1 MKTINELAREHNMS
15 YSGMHRRIRSIIKYL
30 REKGDERAERFV
42 RISELRFSRGKAKLL
57 VDEQIFNQVLQ
68 EAQVE

>member
-1 MKTINELAREHNMS
+1 MKTIAELAHEYNMS
-15 YSGMHRRIRSIIKYL
+15 YSGMHRRIKSILKYL
-30 REKGDERAERFV
+30 HEKGDERAERFV
-42 RISELRFSRGKAKLL
+42 RVSELRFSRGAKLL